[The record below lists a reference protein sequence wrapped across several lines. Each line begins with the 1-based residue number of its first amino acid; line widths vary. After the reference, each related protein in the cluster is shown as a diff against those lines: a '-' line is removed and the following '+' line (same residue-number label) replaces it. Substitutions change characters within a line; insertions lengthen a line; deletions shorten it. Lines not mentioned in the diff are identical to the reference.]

1 MLQGR
6 NVCSNPDEL
15 LLRQFKD
22 SLARS
27 TTSVTSFQDFSE
39 FRQRKADPKCSL
51 NDVNP
56 LNRALGIYPITR
68 RTPHSLR
75 QHADLFVM
83 SNRVWTDSGRFR
95 ECPGMESLYVVTHL
109 SSMDPRMHSS
119 VKHFYG
125 QLAATGW
132 LVDVNRWDEKAGL
145 LTGCGVRSQV
155 IDVLE
160 AQIKRRPAM
169 KKVSTAVTKQR
180 RNFSQPKRTIG
191 LDLGDRN
198 SWYCVLDEGG
208 QIRLEQRVRT
218 NAKALRE
225 VFGEMPRSR
234 IALETGTHSPWISRL
249 LNDLGHE
256 VIVANARKVRLIGE
270 SRKKDD
276 RLDAQTLARLARIDS
291 VLLCP
296 VKHRSAQAQ
305 ADLTVIRARA
315 ALVRARTGLVNSA
328 RSLAKSYGERL
339 RGCNVRNMNPEK
351 AESLSPE
358 LQVALEPLLHAIES
372 LSERIVE
379 YNDRIGALAE
389 QRYPQVELLK
399 QIKGVGTLIALTFLL
414 TLEDPH
420 RFRKS
425 RDVGCYLGL
434 QPGRRNSG
442 QSEPQMHISKEGDPY
457 LRTLLVQGAQHILGP
472 FGVDC
477 DLRRWGLKL
486 AERGGKSCK
495 KRAIVATARKL
506 AVLLHHLWVSGE
518 VYEPLHNSSRAT
530 VAAAA

>member
-1 MLQGR
+1 
-6 NVCSNPDEL
+6 
-15 LLRQFKD
+15 
-22 SLARS
+22 
-27 TTSVTSFQDFSE
+27 
-39 FRQRKADPKCSL
+39 
-51 NDVNP
+51 
-56 LNRALGIYPITR
+56 
-68 RTPHSLR
+68 
-75 QHADLFVM
+75 
-83 SNRVWTDSGRFR
+83 
-95 ECPGMESLYVVTHL
+95 
-109 SSMDPRMHSS
+109 
-119 VKHFYG
+119 
-125 QLAATGW
+125 
-132 LVDVNRWDEKAGL
+132 
-145 LTGCGVRSQV
+145 
-155 IDVLE
+155 
-160 AQIKRRPAM
+160 M
-169 KKVSTAVTKQR
+169 KKVSTVAVKQG
-180 RNFSQPKRTIG
+180 RNISRQTLTIG

-198 SWYCVLDEGG
+198 SWYCVLDEAGHI
-208 QIRLEQRVRT
+208 QEEQRVRT
-218 NAKALRE
+218 TVKAMQE
-225 VFGEMPRSR
+225 VFGAMPRSR

-249 LNDLGHE
+249 LRQWGHE

-276 RLDAQTLARLARIDS
+276 RLDAQALARLARVDPK
-291 VLLCP
+291 LLCP

-315 ALVRARTGLVNSA
+315 GLVRSRTSLVNTA

-351 AESLSPE
+351 AEALSPE
-358 LQVALEPLLHAIES
+358 LQRALEPLLAAIAS
-372 LSERIVE
+372 VSERIAE
-379 YNDRIGALAE
+379 YNERIEKLAQE
-389 QRYPQVELLK
+389 SYPQVALLK

-442 QSEPQMHISKEGDPY
+442 QREPQMHISKEGDPY

-486 AERGGKSCK
+486 AERGGKSGK
-495 KRAIVATARKL
+495 KRAIIATARKL

-518 VYEPLHNSSRAT
+518 VYEPLHNSRVT

>member
-1 MLQGR
+1 
-6 NVCSNPDEL
+6 
-15 LLRQFKD
+15 
-22 SLARS
+22 
-27 TTSVTSFQDFSE
+27 
-39 FRQRKADPKCSL
+39 
-51 NDVNP
+51 
-56 LNRALGIYPITR
+56 
-68 RTPHSLR
+68 
-75 QHADLFVM
+75 
-83 SNRVWTDSGRFR
+83 
-95 ECPGMESLYVVTHL
+95 
-109 SSMDPRMHSS
+109 
-119 VKHFYG
+119 
-125 QLAATGW
+125 
-132 LVDVNRWDEKAGL
+132 
-145 LTGCGVRSQV
+145 
-155 IDVLE
+155 
-160 AQIKRRPAM
+160 M
-169 KKVSTAVTKQR
+169 KKVSTAATKQS
-180 RNFSQPKRTIG
+180 RNISQQQLTIG

-198 SWYCVLDEGG
+198 SWYCVLDETG
-208 QIRLEQRVRT
+208 QLKLEQRVRT
-218 NAKALRE
+218 TARALQE
-225 VFGEMPRSR
+225 VFGAMPHSR
-234 IALETGTHSPWISRL
+234 VALETGTHSPWISRL
-249 LNDLGHE
+249 LSELGHE

-276 RLDAQTLARLARIDS
+276 RLDAQTLARLARIDPK
-291 VLLCP
+291 LLCP

-315 ALVRARTGLVNSA
+315 GLVRARTALVNTA

-351 AESLSPE
+351 AEALSPE
-358 LQVALEPLLHAIES
+358 LQCALEPLLSTIEEV
-372 LSERIVE
+372 SERIAE
-379 YNDRIGALAE
+379 YNDRIEALA
-389 QRYPQVELLK
+389 QGSYPQVALLK

-420 RFRKS
+420 RFGKS

-486 AERGGKSCK
+486 AERGGRNAK

-518 VYEPLHNSSRAT
+518 VYEPLHNSQRQPLAI
-530 VAAAA
+530 AA